1 MKNRKRSNQ
10 DIFNYFLIIIFIV
23 SIISFINI
31 YLQGYIPEVHMAKAL
46 PLSII
51 IGLTGIAITI
61 NINKNKE

>member
-1 MKNRKRSNQ
+1 MKNIKRSNQ

-31 YLQGYIPEVHMAKAL
+31 YLQDYIPEVHMAKAL